1 VNLGTPSTPGAGQ
14 GLVRRGWCDVLP
26 AGALASLATVTLFS
40 VEELAWRMLSHPAEA
55 DVLVVMIVVCALAAG
70 AMAMALKTFAPA
82 FPALL
87 VALLPTTFV
96 IAHLVVRDLGR
107 NSVAVRALLGP
118 GYGPAVVSALVGM
131 GFALGMAWLVTRPHA
146 LRVLLASS
154 LALLPVAARW
164 PIRPHRST
172 SAGAAGHPNIIL
184 LVMDTTR
191 RDHLSVYGYPLP
203 TSPSLEHLGAESAVY
218 DEAWSVAP
226 WTPPSHASIFTGRLP
241 AEHGVDGQ
249 DPSPFPPDLPTL
261 QGVLWKG
268 GYRTAGFVANPNLT
282 ARGWDR
288 DFDEYRPPWFVGSHS
303 LIVHLNA
310 WFLGWDDPWGA
321 LEGGTHRL
329 IDMACE
335 WWASEAGRPRFL
347 FINLMD
353 PHRPYRPPL
362 DYGRR
367 FLGDIP
373 REEAEAVEED
383 PDRYTL
389 GLRLTERDRRSLNAL
404 YDGEVASMDQE
415 IGRLVSWLQE
425 RGDLDRT
432 ILVITADH
440 GERLGERG
448 LVGHEAPAEQSM
460 DQYLLHVPLLI
471 RYPQSV
477 TPGRVP
483 SRVGLDGLAGHVL
496 RLAALDVP
504 RVLEPRPWGT
514 TSTEGAVAQFQSP
527 TWIIDRLMANKP
539 GLDTRPLL
547 GDWGFAT
554 DGHWACSCP
563 AAGPTSA
570 CVVVDLSTD
579 RDWRHNLVQAMPEG
593 TARLCEAARSLPRFG
608 AVTPYSASPDLL
620 KRLRSLGYVQ

>member
-1 VNLGTPSTPGAGQ
+1 MNLDTSWTQGAGRN
-14 GLVRRGWCDVLP
+14 LVSRGWRDALP

-40 VEELAWRMLSHPAEA
+40 LEELAWRLLNRPAQA
-55 DVLVVMIVVCALAAG
+55 DILVVMIVAFALAAG
-70 AMAMALKTFAPA
+70 AIAMALKTFAPA

-87 VALLPTTFV
+87 VTLLPEAFV
-96 IAHLVVRDLGR
+96 IAHLIVRDLGR
-107 NSVAVRALLGP
+107 NSVTVRSLLGV
-118 GYGPAVVSALVGM
+118 GYGPAAVSALLGL
-131 GFALGMAWLVTRPHA
+131 GLALGMAWLVTRPHA
-146 LRVLLASS
+146 LRVLLVSS

-164 PIRPHRST
+164 PVRPQGST

-191 RDHLSVYGYPLP
+191 RDHLSVYGYALP
-203 TSPSLEHLGAESAVY
+203 TSPSLERLGAESAVY
-218 DEAWSVAP
+218 DDAWSVAP
-226 WTPPSHASIFTGRLP
+226 WTPPSHASIF
-241 AEHGVDGQ
+241 DGQ

-261 QGVLWKG
+261 QAFLWKG

-288 DFDEYRPPWFVGSHS
+288 DFDEYRPPWLVGSHS

-310 WFLGWDDPWGA
+310 WVLGWDDPWGA
-321 LEGGTHRL
+321 LEGGSHRL
-329 IDMACE
+329 IDMACG
-335 WWASEAGRPRFL
+335 WWASEASRPRFL

-353 PHRPYRPPL
+353 PHRPYQPPL
-362 DYGRR
+362 AYGRR

-389 GLRLTERDRRSLNAL
+389 GLRLTERDTRSLNAL

-415 IGRLVSWLQE
+415 IGRFVSWLRE

-448 LVGHEAPAEQSM
+448 LVGHEGPAEQSM

-471 RYPQSV
+471 RYPPAV
-477 TPGRVP
+477 TPGRVS
-483 SRVGLDGLAGHVL
+483 SRVRLDGLAGHVL
-496 RLAALDVP
+496 RLAALDAP
-504 RVLEPRPWGT
+504 GALEPRPWGT
-514 TSTEGAVAQFQSP
+514 TSTEVAVAQFQSP
-527 TWIIDRLMANKP
+527 TWIVDRLVAKRP
-539 GLDTRPLL
+539 GLDTSRLL
-547 GDWGFAT
+547 GDWVFAA
-554 DGHWACSCP
+554 DRHWACSCP

-570 CVVVDLSTD
+570 CLVIDLTTD
-579 RDWRHNLVQAMPEG
+579 PDWRHNLVQAMPEG
-593 TARLCEAARSLPRFG
+593 TARLCEAAQSLPRFG
-608 AVTPYSASPDLL
+608 AFTPYSANPDLL